1 MPALC
6 LLPAGPVGP
15 GCLFCL
21 QLDPDIALFVG
32 FHAGVDKA
40 HPVYAVAD
48 VREGPV
54 PRLPP
59 LFPGEQ
65 DLRIGPVDISEGF
78 IELNNS
84 PRTRRVKSVFFAMR
98 YPIDKPNLRAQRME
112 TMRELFRQFMSK
124 LILEDTKLKE
134 RQLYLDTRIRFS
146 EIPEYF
152 ASGCACARF
161 QIGVDLFTD
170 LRLNPDEWITHE
182 NTQEP

>member
-1 MPALC
+1 MNTPTNWDATEFFRSLTETNRLAHANKFC
-6 LLPAGPVGP
+6 FCTVSGASDFQQLLERSQSKTA
-15 GCLFCL
+15 
-21 QLDPDIALFVG
+21 FVC
-32 FHAGVDKA
+32 VD
-40 HPVYAVAD
+40 
-48 VREGPV
+48 
-54 PRLPP
+54 
-59 LFPGEQ
+59 
-65 DLRIGPVDISEGF
+65 DISEGF

-98 YPIDKPNLRAQRME
+98 YPLDKPNLRAQRME

-170 LRLNPDEWITHE
+170 LRLNPDEWITPE

>member
-1 MPALC
+1 
-6 LLPAGPVGP
+6 
-15 GCLFCL
+15 
-21 QLDPDIALFVG
+21 
-32 FHAGVDKA
+32 
-40 HPVYAVAD
+40 
-48 VREGPV
+48 
-54 PRLPP
+54 
-59 LFPGEQ
+59 
-65 DLRIGPVDISEGF
+65 
-78 IELNNS
+78 
-84 PRTRRVKSVFFAMR
+84 MR

-170 LRLNPDEWITHE
+170 LRLNPDEWITPE

>member
-1 MPALC
+1 MNTPTNWDATEFFRSLTETNRLAHANKFC
-6 LLPAGPVGP
+6 FCTVSGASDFQQLLERSQSQTA
-15 GCLFCL
+15 
-21 QLDPDIALFVG
+21 FVC
-32 FHAGVDKA
+32 VD
-40 HPVYAVAD
+40 
-48 VREGPV
+48 
-54 PRLPP
+54 
-59 LFPGEQ
+59 
-65 DLRIGPVDISEGF
+65 DISEGF

-170 LRLNPDEWITHE
+170 LRLNPDEWINPE